1 MKFSVTS
8 PYVIQRNNLGN
19 TTVPRKEKL
28 TGSGSQF
35 CRLESIDEKMP
46 RKVGPLVNNVP
57 LNDLS
62 RALSRD
68 SEVVLVA
75 INSVLETGHVI
86 LGPHVNGF
94 ESELSEFLDV
104 KYVLG
109 VASGTDALELA
120 IKAVMPDGKNTV
132 ITAPNAGGYTS
143 IAAMRA
149 GYSLIYSDVDPQT
162 MCITAE
168 EVKKVLS
175 PEVGVVVITHLY
187 GLLTDFSDLIALCKQ
202 HDIKI
207 VEDTAQAI
215 GAHRN
220 GVFAGTIA
228 DAGTTSFYPT
238 KNLGAL
244 GDGGA
249 VFTNS
254 SETAERIKQLR
265 QYGWSTKYKVDLPGG
280 VNSRLD
286 DMQAAILSKRL
297 PNLQSWN
304 ERRREII
311 SHYREQTVQ
320 RDFLILPAEG
330 TWHSGH
336 LAVVVSSN
344 RDSLRGQ
351 LLREGIQTDIHFP
364 IPDHLQPAWRYSDLK
379 LPNAEKAAKEVFS
392 LPCFPEMT
400 DSEIEYVGR
409 TLNNLS

>member
-1 MKFSVTS
+1 MLS
-8 PYVIQRNNLGN
+8 
-19 TTVPRKEKL
+19 RK
-28 TGSGSQF
+28 
-35 CRLESIDEKMP
+35 D
-46 RKVGPLVNNVP
+46 GPLVNNVP

-62 RALSRD
+62 RAISRD
-68 SEVVLVA
+68 TKVVLA
-75 INSVLETGHVI
+75 ALNSVLESGHVI
-86 LGPHVNGF
+86 LGPNVNRF
-94 ESELSEFLDV
+94 ESELSEFLNV
-104 KYVLG
+104 NHVLG

-120 IKAVMPDGKNTV
+120 IKAVMPEGKDTV

-143 IAAMRA
+143 IAAKRA
-149 GYSLIYSDVDPQT
+149 GYSLVYSDIDSQT
-162 MCITAE
+162 MCISAE
-168 EVKKVLS
+168 EVKKVIT
-175 PEVGVVVITHLY
+175 PEVGVIVITHLY

-220 GVFAGTIA
+220 GVFAGTFA

-254 SETAERIKQLR
+254 SETAEKIKQLR
-265 QYGWSTKYKVDLPGG
+265 QYGWSTKYKVDFQGG

-286 DMQAAILSKRL
+286 DMQAAILSTRL
-297 PNLQSWN
+297 PSLQILN
-304 ERRREII
+304 ARRREII
-311 SHYREQTVQ
+311 SHYREQAVEK
-320 RDFLILPAEG
+320 DFVVLPAEG
-330 TWHSGH
+330 PWHSGH

-344 RDSLRGQ
+344 RESLRGQ

-364 IPDHLQPAWRYSDLK
+364 IPDHLQPAWRVSDLK
-379 LPNAEKAAKEVFS
+379 LPNAEKAAEEVFS

-409 TLNNLS
+409 TLGNLS

>member
-1 MKFSVTS
+1 M
-8 PYVIQRNNLGN
+8 LH
-19 TTVPRKEKL
+19 RK
-28 TGSGSQF
+28 
-35 CRLESIDEKMP
+35 D
-46 RKVGPLVNNVP
+46 GPLVNKVP

-62 RALSRD
+62 RAISRD
-68 SEVVLVA
+68 SESVLAAVS
-75 INSVLETGHVI
+75 SVLETGHVI
-86 LGPHVNGF
+86 LGPNVSKF
-94 ESELSEFLDV
+94 EVELSEFLDV
-104 KYVLG
+104 NYVIG

-120 IKAVMPDGKNTV
+120 IKAVMPEGKDTV

-143 IAAMRA
+143 IAAKRA
-149 GYSLIYSDVDPQT
+149 GFSLIYADVDSIT

-220 GVFAGTIA
+220 GVYAGTFG

-254 SETAERIKQLR
+254 PETAEKIKQLR
-265 QYGWSTKYKVDLPGG
+265 QYGWSTKYKVDIPGG

-286 DMQAAILSKRL
+286 DMQAAILSRRL
-297 PNLQSWN
+297 PSLQAWN
-304 ERRREII
+304 ERRRKII
-311 SHYREQTVQ
+311 SHYREQTVHKK
-320 RDFLILPAEG
+320 FLVLPAEG
-330 TWHSGH
+330 PWHSGH
-336 LAVVVSSN
+336 LAVVLASN
-344 RDSLRGQ
+344 RESLMEK
-351 LLREGIQTDIHFP
+351 LSSEGIQTDIHFP
-364 IPDHLQPAWRYSDLK
+364 ISDHLQPAWSASGVS

-400 DSEIEYVGR
+400 DTEIEYVGR
-409 TLNNLS
+409 TLSNLF